1 MIYYTVKD
9 IEIITGLDEE
19 EVIIII
25 KRLNEEIKEK
35 TGRSVFDY
43 IIIDDAL
50 ENVDMK
56 DIKVAI
62 LKAGLQFKE
71 LAYRILEKEWEIIKY

>member
-35 TGRSVFDY
+35 FERVGKKPLLFDKMIESKY
-43 IIIDDAL
+43 F
-50 ENVDMK
+50 
-56 DIKVAI
+56 
-62 LKAGLQFKE
+62 LKKFNDLNIGGIYLWK
-71 LAYRILEKEWEIIKY
+71 RC

>member
-35 TGRSVFDY
+35 FERAGKKPLLFDKMIESKY
-43 IIIDDAL
+43 F
-50 ENVDMK
+50 
-56 DIKVAI
+56 
-62 LKAGLQFKE
+62 LKKFNDLNIGGIYL
-71 LAYRILEKEWEIIKY
+71 

>member
-1 MIYYTVKD
+1 MRDFYYTVKD

-35 TGRSVFDY
+35 FERVGKKPLLFDKMIESKY
-43 IIIDDAL
+43 F
-50 ENVDMK
+50 
-56 DIKVAI
+56 
-62 LKAGLQFKE
+62 LKKFNDLNIGGIYL
-71 LAYRILEKEWEIIKY
+71 

>member
-35 TGRSVFDY
+35 FC
-43 IIIDDAL
+43 
-50 ENVDMK
+50 
-56 DIKVAI
+56 
-62 LKAGLQFKE
+62 F
-71 LAYRILEKEWEIIKY
+71 